1 MIHLKKMGDSQ
12 FQNSKSP
19 EGEALQKSVNYLE
32 TSCGEYLGNV
42 VQLFNSVL
50 PMPDISS
57 VTNANVG
64 QVLKQQRR
72 ITHKPVHILL
82 LLLAMIICVLMF
94 SSQLWFV
101 STSCNTFNDCEVE
114 NYFARSWVPYAMS
127 SAIWYISTPV
137 TFLLSTILILLL
149 RETNVLR

>member
-1 MIHLKKMGDSQ
+1 MGDMQ
-12 FQNSKSP
+12 FQKSKSS

-57 VTNANVG
+57 VTNANVV

-82 LLLAMIICVLMF
+82 LLLAMIVCVLMF

-114 NYFARSWVPYAMS
+114 DYFARNWAPFPWNL
-127 SAIWYISTPV
+127 IILISTPV
-137 TFLLSTILILLL
+137 TFLLSTVLSLLMK
-149 RETNVLR
+149 ETNVQR